1 MWKFSPILKETIWGG
16 KGIAPFKGLPSDQRE
31 IGESWEISAVPEYLS
46 VVSDGPDKG
55 LTIREL
61 LRKSGDRI
69 LGARLWSR
77 FGENFPLLIK
87 FIDAKRDLSLQVH
100 PHDRHTELH
109 DSTNGKDEMWY
120 VISSEPE
127 AWIASGFNHPVSAAD
142 FRSLTLSGKIL
153 DHVNKVP
160 VAPGM
165 AFYIPGGRIH
175 AIGKGVFLAEI
186 QQTSDLTYRIYDYGR
201 LDSNGN
207 PRELHLDKAEKV
219 LDFNDTETGLISTER
234 ETDTGC
240 VQLVDADTFSA
251 RLISG
256 SELENISP
264 AALDSFLILLGF
276 QGKGFIE
283 LSDDSTLLKAG
294 ETLLI
299 GADEQKVTI
308 SGDPDFKALA
318 IYIS

>member
-16 KGIAPFKGLPSDQRE
+16 KAIAPFKRLPSDHRD

-46 VVSDGPDKG
+46 VVSGGADNG

-61 LRKSGDRI
+61 LRKSGEKI
-69 LGARLWSR
+69 LGRRLWKK

-127 AWIASGFNHPVSAAD
+127 AWIASGFTHPLSPGD
-142 FRSLTLSGKIL
+142 FRKLTLSGEIL

-160 VAPGM
+160 VTPGM

-207 PRELHLDKAEKV
+207 PRELHIDKAERV
-219 LDFNDTETGLISTER
+219 LDFNDTSTGVIPTE
-234 ETDTGC
+234 DTSGEGPL
-240 VQLVDADTFSA
+240 QLVDAETFSA
-251 RLISG
+251 SLIAG
-256 SELENISP
+256 DSP
-264 AALDSFLILLGF
+264 VEFNPCKLDSFLILLGF
-276 QGKGFIE
+276 SGEATIATPE
-283 LSDDSTLLKAG
+283 ETTSLKAG
-294 ETLLI
+294 ETLLV
-299 GADEQKVTI
+299 AAAEEEVTI
-308 SGDPDFKALA
+308 NGNSDFKAIA